1 MTMTQQSK
9 INFIL
14 LVNPRLSSVIEAM
27 EDHQIERFYEEAQKE
42 LDKELDEATFA

>member
-1 MTMTQQSK
+1 MTQQSK

-14 LVNPRLSSVIEAM
+14 MINPKLASVVEAM
-27 EDHQIERFYEEAQKE
+27 EDHQIERFYKEAQKE

>member
-1 MTMTQQSK
+1 MTQQSK

-14 LVNPRLSSVIEAM
+14 MINPKLASVVEAM